1 MNRPATRMHPAFVL
15 LFSSIFLFHCA
26 GKELKAPD
34 GEEMIPLKY
43 KSIYIHNFES
53 RAYSAP
59 LVGSL
64 KEKLTMRFSLDK
76 RLHVESQKEKAD
88 LWLYGRIDEYR
99 KIPRR
104 FDQFGAPES
113 YRLAAIVT
121 VWVRPNTALSEEDI
135 FEKKSVRYD
144 TSFSPKGGAHE
155 TEFIARERL
164 LRGLA
169 ERILTVVKSGWYSEL
184 KTSEE
189 LGYEKYDQKPPG
201 RQAGFNATRAG

>member
-1 MNRPATRMHPAFVL
+1 MNHFTARFFPALALLLSVL
-15 LFSSIFLFHCA
+15 FFFHCA
-26 GKELKAPD
+26 GKEIKAPN
-34 GEEMIPLKY
+34 GEEAVPLKY

-76 RLHVESQKEKAD
+76 RLHVESIKEKAD
-88 LWLYGRIDEYR
+88 LWLYGRIDEFR
-99 KIPRR
+99 KIPRQ

-113 YRLAAIVT
+113 YLLSAIVT

-135 FEKKSVRYD
+135 FEKKSVRFD
-144 TSFSPKGGAHE
+144 ASFSPKSGAHE

-164 LRGLA
+164 LRGLS
-169 ERILTVVKSGWYSEL
+169 ERILAVVKSGWYSEL

-189 LGYEKYDQKPPG
+189 LGYEK
-201 RQAGFNATRAG
+201 